1 MKKTK
6 PIVVRETETVKN
18 SFMETCKARGD
29 IPSEL
34 LRGFIREYLSDVK
47 APAVFSSDE
56 SRSEIM
62 TTRVKPQELDKIK
75 EILNAENKTRS
86 SFLLGLIRA
95 RLNKF
100 PHFNTDEI
108 NQLRD
113 SNRQLLAIGRNLNQ
127 IVAAINA
134 GRVKDAKLTERYCND
149 IIARIDS
156 QRKAI
161 DKLIK
166 FNLERDV

>member
-1 MKKTK
+1 LNDSET
-6 PIVVRETETVKN
+6 PISTLT
-18 SFMETCKARGD
+18 
-29 IPSEL
+29 
-34 LRGFIREYLSDVK
+34 
-47 APAVFSSDE
+47 DE

-62 TTRVKPQELDKIK
+62 TTRVKPQELEKIK
-75 EILNAENKTRS
+75 EILKAENKTRS

-100 PHFNTDEI
+100 PHFNTDEL

-113 SNRQLLAIGRNLNQ
+113 ANRQLLAIGRNLNQ

-134 GRVKDAKLTERYCND
+134 GRIKDSKLSERYCND
-149 IIARIDS
+149 INARIDS

-166 FNLERDV
+166 FNLERDI